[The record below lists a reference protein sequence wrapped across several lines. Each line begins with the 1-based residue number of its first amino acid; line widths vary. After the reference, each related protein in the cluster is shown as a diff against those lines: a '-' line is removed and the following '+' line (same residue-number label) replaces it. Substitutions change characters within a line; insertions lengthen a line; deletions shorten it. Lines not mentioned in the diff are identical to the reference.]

1 MSFANNLNSDR
12 IFDTQFVEVDTM
24 KVNNI
29 QSNDNNTIKILN
41 NLNIGNNKLL
51 FDGVEFSKQTIQD
64 IENIK
69 STLLEISQFIE
80 IIKQTHIF
88 EIIE

>member
-88 EIIE
+88 EIVE